1 MLLHSGQMNNAN
13 RQLTIMICMQV
24 ILVVISVAPFGAY
37 NSYALATANQV
48 KDADEKGKA
57 LLAATITN
65 FAAFLNYGV
74 SKFLFC
80 LAHLYFTIL
89 YSLVSMY
96 FWLRPVVFV
105 NNLKKLFVSGVN
117 NQIVKWRRRT

>member
-1 MLLHSGQMNNAN
+1 MRMLMHSGQMNNAN

-74 SKFLFC
+74 SRILFC
-80 LAHLYFTIL
+80 LSHLYFTIL
-89 YSLVSMY
+89 
-96 FWLRPVVFV
+96 F
-105 NNLKKLFVSGVN
+105 
-117 NQIVKWRRRT
+117 IV